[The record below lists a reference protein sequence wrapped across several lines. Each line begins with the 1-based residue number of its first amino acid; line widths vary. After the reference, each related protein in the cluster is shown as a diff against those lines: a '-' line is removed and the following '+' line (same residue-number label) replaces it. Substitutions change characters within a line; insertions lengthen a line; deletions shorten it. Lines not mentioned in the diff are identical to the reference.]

1 MKYKCKCDQI
11 IKLPQLQLFI
21 MKMYA
26 VTVKKIRRNSP
37 WRSDNNVSSD
47 SPLMVGRIS
56 AWTGWTGTSWRTPWQ
71 NRSVSS
77 SLSPMSFWPSLIL
90 WIFKGQIFSIL
101 SFFFFLSIFFS
112 FLFCRRSRILQPTSF
127 LRRIQKLLK
136 MVKQRLRNLHH

>member
-37 WRSDNNVSSD
+37 WRSEDVPSD

-71 NRSVSS
+71 NRSVPSS
-77 SLSPMSFWPSLIL
+77 PSPMSFWPFLIL
-90 WIFKGQIFSIL
+90 WIFEGQIFSIL